1 MPEAGRSILRLSRV
15 RGDHGQDRPVGEP
28 DQYRRGFRHRAFG
41 VRRRRRGAGHAL
53 WGWPSLSNLICDR
66 DLVAA
71 AGLRTYPAVL
81 CQPAVRWLRWPNEG
95 TPFLPMRTG
104 FVRVAG
110 ATRFALC
117 RIWNRGLVISL
128 STIR

>member
-1 MPEAGRSILRLSRV
+1 MPEAGRSILRLSLV
-15 RGDHGQDRPVGEP
+15 RRDHGQDRPVGEP

-81 CQPAVRWLRWPNEG
+81 CQPAVRRLRGPNES
-95 TPFLPMRTG
+95 TPFLPLPGG
-104 FVRVAG
+104 FVRIAGGARVAL
-110 ATRFALC
+110 F
-117 RIWNRGLVISL
+117 RI
-128 STIR
+128 